1 VALSRFPP
9 HIEHVDILEQVEP
22 SYEFLVCDSSH
33 APDQIPPIYTIDAY
47 IDIYIKM
54 SEARMT
60 RQLAGHDK
68 SKGGKYTK
76 YQIRNKA
83 QKNASQMET
92 KSKSEWKTLA

>member
-1 VALSRFPP
+1 
-9 HIEHVDILEQVEP
+9 
-22 SYEFLVCDSSH
+22 
-33 APDQIPPIYTIDAY
+33 
-47 IDIYIKM
+47 
-54 SEARMT
+54 MT